1 MPAPP
6 KVSCPRCVEL
16 WREYAEATRRH
27 VQLLKEQ
34 ERRGELDPAEER
46 EIDLAG
52 MRRDAVR
59 AGIRV
64 HLAVDHANEPSL
76 TVLTG

>member
-1 MPAPP
+1 
-6 KVSCPRCVEL
+6 L

-27 VQLLKEQ
+27 VHLLKEQ
-34 ERRGELDPAEER
+34 ERLGALAPAEER

-52 MRRDAVR
+52 MRRDSLR

-76 TVLTG
+76 TVEAGARS